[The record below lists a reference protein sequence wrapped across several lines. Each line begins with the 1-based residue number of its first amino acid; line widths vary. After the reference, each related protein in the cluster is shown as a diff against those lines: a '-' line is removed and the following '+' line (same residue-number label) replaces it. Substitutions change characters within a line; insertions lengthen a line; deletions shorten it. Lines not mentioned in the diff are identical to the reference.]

1 MSFWFIISSH
11 VWKCF
16 TCTCVC
22 ITHMCLVL
30 KEITRGHQIPWNWSY
45 RGCKPLCGSWK
56 QNPDPLLEQQ
66 MLLISELLLQ
76 LLNFFLRFK
85 DFSNICQ
92 TYFLNLIRNSFHFF
106 SMKNLLF
113 FTWGKCLPLLN
124 YCLTPS
130 VPLSILSSY

>member
-11 VWKCF
+11 VCKCF

-30 KEITRGHQIPWNWSY
+30 KEIIRGHQIPWNWSY

-106 SMKNLLF
+106 SMKNPLF